1 MATDKD
7 TINPAVIEKANSFC
21 SRPDWRFMPKM
32 EPKQAPKVRPSMH
45 ISMFKLILRSKF
57 FLSRTDQKSRPFQN
71 CVIQSFT

>member
-1 MATDKD
+1 MAPDKD

-57 FLSRTDQKSRPFQN
+57 FYHEQIKNQDHFKTA
-71 CVIQSFT
+71 